1 MRRYIANRLLQMVP
15 VMFIISLIVFVLVRI
30 VPNDPIYVL
39 VGRDSEGIS
48 REQYEVMRHELGL
61 DRPLPVQYL
70 SWIKGIFT
78 GDWGNSFRSRRP
90 VLEEFRLR
98 LPYTLQLAVAALLV
112 STFIGVTT
120 GIIAALK
127 RNSLLDMAATSF
139 AMFGVAVPNF
149 WLALM
154 LILLFG
160 VFVQW
165 LPTHGSALIYKEPV
179 AGIRHLI
186 LPTLAL
192 GLAGSATIMRQTRS
206 ALLEVLREDYVRTA
220 RAKGLAEQRVILVHA
235 LRNSLLPVVTILGL
249 RLGDIFAGSVII
261 ETMFSWPGVGR
272 LAVNALQVSDFPV
285 VQVVVILVSMS
296 VLFANLL
303 TDILYGI
310 LDPRIRYG

>member
-1 MRRYIANRLLQMVP
+1 MKKYIVNRLLQMVP
-15 VMFIISLIVFVLVRI
+15 VMFIISLMVFVLVRI
-30 VPNDPIYVL
+30 VPNDPIYAMI
-39 VGRDSEGIS
+39 GRDGEGIT
-48 REQYEVMRHELGL
+48 REQYETLRRDLGL
-61 DRPLPVQYL
+61 DRPLPMQYL

-98 LPYTLQLAVAALLV
+98 LPYTLQLAAAALLL
-112 STFIGVTT
+112 STVIGVTT

-127 RNSLLDMAATSF
+127 RNSIMDMAATSF

-220 RAKGLAEQRVILVHA
+220 RAKGLAEKRVILVHA

-285 VQVVVILVSMS
+285 VQVVVMLVSMS

-303 TDILYGI
+303 TDILYGV

>member
-1 MRRYIANRLLQMVP
+1 MKKYIVNRLLQMIP
-15 VMFIISLIVFVLVRI
+15 VMFIISLMVFVLVRI
-30 VPNDPIYVL
+30 VPNDPIYAL
-39 VGRDSEGIS
+39 IGRDGEGIT
-48 REQYEVMRHELGL
+48 REQYETLRRDLGL

-70 SWIKGIFT
+70 SWLKGIFT

-98 LPYTLQLAVAALLV
+98 LPYTLQLAAAALLL
-112 STFIGVTT
+112 STVIGVTT

-127 RNSLLDMAATSF
+127 RNSIMDMAATSF

-220 RAKGLAEQRVILVHA
+220 RAKGLAEKRVILVHA
-235 LRNSLLPVVTILGL
+235 LRNSMLPVVTILGL

-285 VQVVVILVSMS
+285 VQVVVMLVSMS
-296 VLFANLL
+296 VLVANLL
-303 TDILYGI
+303 TDVLYGV